1 MEIFFGHLKS
11 EIIYLSKTQGAENI
25 INEINEYIWF
35 YNNERIQLKYGMSPI
50 QYKSHAA

>member
-1 MEIFFGHLKS
+1 M
-11 EIIYLSKTQGAENI
+11 
-25 INEINEYIWF
+25 WF